1 MARITRSNIIDLIIY
16 YYLSSM
22 FSYLK
27 VVETKFLVCQT
38 NQFEEKAKLQLSWL
52 NSLIEEDETWCKT
65 LNVP

>member
-1 MARITRSNIIDLIIY
+1 
-16 YYLSSM
+16 M

-27 VVETKFLVCQT
+27 AVETKFLVCQT

-52 NSLIEEDETWCKT
+52 NSLIEEDEIWCKT